1 MEIGLFSLLPVSP
14 IVNLPFPSL
23 RSGSRGAL
31 LLSVPGRAEEVS
43 VFCYPSRF
51 VCCPS
56 SVPRQILKIT
66 PGEQR
71 WGAGWTGRAR

>member
-31 LLSVPGRAEEVS
+31 LLSVPGGQRKLACSATLHVLC
-43 VFCYPSRF
+43 VALHLYPDRF
-51 VCCPS
+51 
-56 SVPRQILKIT
+56 LK
-66 PGEQR
+66 
-71 WGAGWTGRAR
+71 